1 MAFGATLRL
10 HQRLVSVRAV
20 PTRWVEVPKRCPQ
33 GAHKVPKRCPIPR
46 CLHLCAQLFQF
57 KAQCLDIMPSYHRLS
72 ELEENIFARTREAHV
87 KKSCQTDLACN
98 ATLIIFPNKDK
109 FLTRMHIVRFPRS
122 YILLLSILQNLFDLF
137 GVRLLL
143 DISQSSEPL
152 LAYCEIAKNTKGKGK

>member
-1 MAFGATLRL
+1 MGGGA
-10 HQRLVSVRAV
+10 QKV
-20 PTRWVEVPKRCPQ
+20 PTRCPKGAQFRDVYTCVPNYFSSKHN
-33 GAHKVPKRCPIPR
+33 A
-46 CLHLCAQLFQF
+46 
-57 KAQCLDIMPSYHRLS
+57 SYRWFS